1 MIELKQLLL
10 EAPEGHIAEPALDL
24 IRNWDDEP
32 KAIQVLETLDACVQG
47 GLSSGFVIGVL
58 EAVLN
63 SAMEKEGTTYEELIS
78 QASWRNTLL

>member
-1 MIELKQLLL
+1 MNEMKQLLL
-10 EAPEGHIAEPALDL
+10 EAPEGHIAEPALEL
-24 IRNWDDEP
+24 IIKWDDEP

-63 SAMEKEGTTYEELIS
+63 SALEKEGMTYEDLIA
-78 QASWRNTLL
+78 QAIWRNTLL